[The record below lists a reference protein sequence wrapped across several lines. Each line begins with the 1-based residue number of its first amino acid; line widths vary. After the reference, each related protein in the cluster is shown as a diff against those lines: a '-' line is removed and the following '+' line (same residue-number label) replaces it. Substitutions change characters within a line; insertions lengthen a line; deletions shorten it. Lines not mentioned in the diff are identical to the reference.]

1 MLLQSLEGSVRNV
14 FIRALRGF
22 RDWSQPIPLPDW
34 RARPYRVL
42 FLRDDRVG
50 DMIVS
55 LAIIEAIAES
65 SPTITLDVLASPTNA
80 HLARGRPGVAEVLV
94 RERGF
99 WRSRRLRRELAT
111 RGYDAVIDARAFVGV
126 NTSTTRILQATGAR
140 WRIGLAGRAHGEIFN
155 VPIETGDL
163 PHWIDYIVAL
173 ARPFG
178 VASDGRD
185 WRPRL
190 TVSPSAREKAEQL
203 WTQCQGSGP
212 RVLVNISA
220 GHGSRR
226 WPDDRWLAL
235 LQRLRERWPDARVAV
250 LAMPSEADSA
260 NRLSTAASGIAPDL
274 NLTDAIA
281 MVATADLVL
290 TPDTAISHIS
300 SAFRRPTLTL
310 LRKDFERLVPYRT
323 PGRNVFSDDTDG
335 LIGLPA
341 SRAIRALD
349 ELLDER

>member
-1 MLLQSLEGSVRNV
+1 MLLQSLEGGVRNV

-22 RDWSQPIPLPDW
+22 RDWSKPIPLPDW

-55 LAIIEAIAES
+55 LPVIEAIAES

-80 HLARGRPGVAEVLV
+80 HLARGRPGIADVLV
-94 RERGF
+94 RERGALRA
-99 WRSRRLRRELAT
+99 WRLRRVLAE
-111 RGYDAVIDARAFVGV
+111 RGYDVVIDARAFVGV
-126 NTSTTRILQATGAR
+126 NTSTTRILRATRAR

-155 VPIETGDL
+155 VPIETGNL
-163 PHWIDYIVAL
+163 PYWIDYLVAL

-178 VASDGRD
+178 VTPDGRD

-190 TVSPSAREKAEQL
+190 TVSTSARQDAEKRWA
-203 WTQCQGSGP
+203 QCTGNAA

-250 LAMPSEADSA
+250 LAMPSDAESAD
-260 NRLSTAASGIAPDL
+260 RLAKAASGIAPDL
-274 NLTDAIA
+274 GLTDAIA
-281 MVATADLVL
+281 MVATADLVI
-290 TPDTAISHIS
+290 TPDTAISHVA
-300 SAFRRPTLTL
+300 SAFSRPTP
-310 LRKDFERLVPYRT
+310 RAR
-323 PGRNVFSDDTDG
+323 
-335 LIGLPA
+335 IGWRRRRQA
-341 SRAIRALD
+341 SRPT
-349 ELLDER
+349 